1 MTTDPMRDRQVKGD
15 SFSRH
20 HDVDRVHRGRSTTSR
35 KGDSTPAVRGY
46 MFSLG
51 FHRICGFRVSLTIT
65 ESSSS

>member
-1 MTTDPMRDRQVKGD
+1 MTTDPMRESD

-20 HDVDRVHRGRSTTSR
+20 CEVDRVLRGRFEAAG
-35 KGDSTPAVRGY
+35 KGGSTPAVRAY